1 MSDGTQSQVQLEH
14 FFKASPARVFD
25 AWIDTDLLAQW
36 MFGSRVRDETVLTM
50 RNDAKVGGAFHFAV
64 ERNEQIIE
72 YVGEYFIVDRP
83 NRLVFTWAVEE
94 HSTESDHVIV
104 TFEAEKSGCQLKL
117 THNLHPER
125 IDHSSDVLNEWPKM
139 LAALE
144 KVLAGR

>member
-1 MSDGTQSQVQLEH
+1 VSDGTQSQVQLEH
-14 FFKASPARVFD
+14 FIKASPARVFD
-25 AWIDTDLLAQW
+25 AWIDTDLLGQW

-50 RNDAKVGGAFHFAV
+50 RNEAKVGGAFRFTV

-94 HSTESDHVIV
+94 YSTESDHVIV
-104 TFEAEKSGCQLKL
+104 TFEADKSGCLLKL

-125 IDHSSDVLNEWPKM
+125 TDHSADVLNDWPKM